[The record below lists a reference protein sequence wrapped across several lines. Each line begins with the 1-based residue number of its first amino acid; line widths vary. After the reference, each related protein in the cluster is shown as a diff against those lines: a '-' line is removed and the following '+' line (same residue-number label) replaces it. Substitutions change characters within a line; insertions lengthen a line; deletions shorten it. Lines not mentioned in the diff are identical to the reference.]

1 MTSVGLGNTPGFTVD
16 PPTKMIKKNVL
27 RPFGGPRNIIC
38 GQIIKQNLGN
48 KATGNDFTS
57 RDPTVAS

>member
-1 MTSVGLGNTPGFTVD
+1 LDWEIPLVLLLTRQRKYD
-16 PPTKMIKKNVL
+16 KKSVL

-38 GQIIKQNLGN
+38 GQIIKQKLEN

>member
-1 MTSVGLGNTPGFTVD
+1 LTRQRKYD
-16 PPTKMIKKNVL
+16 KKSVL

-38 GQIIKQNLGN
+38 GQIIKQKLEN

>member
-1 MTSVGLGNTPGFTVD
+1 
-16 PPTKMIKKNVL
+16 MIKKSVL

-38 GQIIKQNLGN
+38 GQIIKQKLGN